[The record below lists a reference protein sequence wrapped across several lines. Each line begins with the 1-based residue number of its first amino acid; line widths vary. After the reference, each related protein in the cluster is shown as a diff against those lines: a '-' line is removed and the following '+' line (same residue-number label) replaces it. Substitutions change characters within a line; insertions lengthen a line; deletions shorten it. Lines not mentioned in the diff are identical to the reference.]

1 MNRLYQRILAP
12 ARSSFFLFG
21 MRGSG
26 KSTWVEGQRLAS
38 HTINLLREDLYQRIL
53 ANPLVFSGQMETL
66 KAGSW
71 VFVDEIQRLPSLL
84 NDIHRLIEERKL
96 KFILTGSS
104 ARKLKSGGVNLLG
117 GRALVKQMFPLLP
130 EEMGEDFDLDRTL
143 AHGSLALIVS
153 SEDSPEERLQA
164 YVQTYLKEEIR
175 AEALVRNLSGFAR
188 FLPVAGLFHSQVINI
203 SNIARDCG
211 VERTT
216 VAGYLDILDDTLL
229 TFRLPAFEAK
239 LRVRERKHSKLYWLD
254 PGVARAAKGHTGHVT
269 AEERG
274 TLFEGWVAQVLR
286 GYQSYRSLFDEMY
299 YWAPAQARATEVDF
313 IVQRGRAVIAI
324 EAKGSHRV
332 RDDFFKGLR
341 AITGMKGL
349 RRRIVVYTGSE
360 RLRTQDGI
368 EVLPALEFA
377 HILAEGKLF

>member
-1 MNRLYQRILAP
+1 VYPRILLP
-12 ARSSFFLFG
+12 AKSSFFLFG

-26 KSTWVEGQRLAS
+26 KSTWVEAQELAT

-53 ANPLVFSGQMETL
+53 ADPLVFSGQLETIRE
-66 KAGSW
+66 GSW

-84 NDIHRLIEERKL
+84 NDVHRLIEERKL

-104 ARKLKSGGVNLLG
+104 ARKLKAGGVNLLG

-130 EEMGEDFDLDRTL
+130 EEMGKDFALSRTL
-143 AHGSLALIVS
+143 AHGSLALVVS
-153 SEDSPEERLQA
+153 SEDAPEERLRA

-188 FLPVAGLFHSQVINI
+188 FLPVAGLFHGQVINI

-216 VAGYLDILDDTLL
+216 VAGYLDNLDDTLL
-229 TFRLPAFEAK
+229 TFRLRAFEAK

-254 PGVARAAKGHTGHVT
+254 SGVARAAKGHVGQIT
-269 AEERG
+269 AEEQG
-274 TLFEGWVAQVLR
+274 TLFEGWVAQILR
-286 GYQSYRSLFDEMY
+286 AYQSYRNLFDEMY
-299 YWAPAQARATEVDF
+299 YWAPVQARSTEVDF
-313 IVQRGRAVIAI
+313 VVQRARVLIAI
-324 EAKGSHRV
+324 EAKGSSRV

-341 AITGMKGL
+341 AISGLKGL
-349 RRRIVVYTGSE
+349 KRRILVYMGSE
-360 RLRTQDGI
+360 RLKTADGI
-368 EVLPALEFA
+368 EVFPALEFA
-377 HILAEGKLF
+377 RVLAEGKLF